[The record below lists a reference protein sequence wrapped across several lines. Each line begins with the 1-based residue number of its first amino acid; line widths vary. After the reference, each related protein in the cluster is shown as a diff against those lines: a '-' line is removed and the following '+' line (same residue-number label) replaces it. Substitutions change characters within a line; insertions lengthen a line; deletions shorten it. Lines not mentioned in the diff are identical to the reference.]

1 MPARFVTDTG
11 KEVSAVAVAQ
21 MREVDRI
28 AIEETGPNLFQMM
41 ENAGSN
47 LAEQALE
54 ALGVRWR
61 EALVVVLAGPGGNGG
76 GGICAARHLANHG
89 VRVALCFSEP
99 GRLGPVPALQ
109 RKIFRETGGIEVTA
123 DRLAGEQ
130 ADLIVDALI
139 GYSLAGP
146 PRGTAAELIRWAN
159 GSAPILSL
167 DVPSG
172 LDATTGEAPGEVAR
186 ARWTM
191 TLALPKT
198 GLLDE
203 RAGEL
208 VLADIGIPEGVYRR
222 AAIPYRTPF
231 DRRTRVPLH
240 RSR

>member
-1 MPARFVTDTG
+1 
-11 KEVSAVAVAQ
+11 VA
-21 MREVDRI
+21 E
-28 AIEETGPNLFQMM
+28 
-41 ENAGSN
+41 
-47 LAEQALE
+47 
-54 ALGVRWR
+54 
-61 EALVVVLAGPGGNGG
+61 
-76 GGICAARHLANHG
+76 
-89 VRVALCFSEP
+89 
-99 GRLGPVPALQ
+99 
-109 RKIFRETGGIEVTA
+109 

-130 ADLIVDALI
+130 PDLIVDALI
-139 GYSLAGP
+139 GYSLTGP

-159 GSAPILSL
+159 GRAPILSL

-191 TLALPKT
+191 TLVLPKT

-231 DRRTRVPLH
+231 DRRTRVPLR